1 MKSRKSTQAKEWSKD
16 ARRVNMGK
24 VYYSLY
30 DRMLHAS
37 KLREAFKRV
46 KSKRGAA
53 GIDGQTIDD
62 FAASLEENLTIL
74 ARELRE
80 KSYKPLP
87 VRRVEIPKARGGV
100 RELGIP
106 AVRDRV
112 VQQVMLSILQPIFE
126 EDFHPSSYGYRPGK
140 SQHQAIAKA
149 TMFIR
154 QYEMEWVVDMDLSK
168 CFDSLEHDIIIKA
181 FRRRV
186 TDGSILRL
194 LKMFL
199 KSGVMIGGE
208 WHKSEKGSPQG
219 GVISPLIANVYL
231 DSFDQFMK
239 ARNHRIVRYAD
250 DILIFTRSKSAAKNA
265 QKQASRYLKKELK
278 LTVNK
283 EKTHIVHSSEGVK
296 FLGVEIYGKYTKIQ
310 DDKIDKFKDK
320 VKKITRRNSP
330 VNLEK
335 VIGELNPVS
344 RGFANYFKIA
354 NCSTEFRRLMQWT
367 RRRLRA
373 KQFALWKTPKR
384 LHRRLRQLGYRR
396 EFKSP
401 KMRSWRSSASKYAS
415 FALPNEYFEKLGLY
429 DLTAVQTGIFVS
441 VT

>member
-1 MKSRKSTQAKEWSKD
+1 
-16 ARRVNMGK
+16 MGK

-30 DRMLHAS
+30 DRILHS
-37 KLREAFKRV
+37 DKLREAFKRV

-53 GIDGQTIDD
+53 GIDGQKIDD
-62 FAASLEENLTIL
+62 FAETLEENVTIL

-87 VRRVEIPKARGGV
+87 VRRVEIPKANGGV

-112 VQQVMLSILQPIFE
+112 VQQVLLSILQPIFE
-126 EDFHPSSYGYRPGK
+126 ENFHPSSYGYRPGK

-149 TMFIR
+149 TMFVR
-154 QYEMEWVVDMDLSK
+154 QYEMEWVVNMDLSK
-168 CFDSLEHDIIIKA
+168 CFDTLDHDIIIMA
-181 FRRRV
+181 FRKRV

-194 LKMFL
+194 LRMFL
-199 KSGVMIGGE
+199 ESGVMIGGE
-208 WHKSEKGSPQG
+208 WHRSEKGSPQG

-231 DSFDQFMK
+231 DAFDQFMK
-239 ARNHRIVRYAD
+239 SRNHRIVRYAD

-265 QKQASRYLKKELK
+265 RKQASRYLRKELK

-283 EKTHIVHSSEGVK
+283 EKTHIVHCSEGVK

-335 VIGELNPVS
+335 VIKELNPMT

-354 NCSTEFRRLMQWT
+354 NCNKEFKRLMKWT

-373 KQFALWKTPKR
+373 KQFALWKTPER

-401 KMRSWRSSASKYAS
+401 KMRAWRTSASKYAS
-415 FALPNEYFEKLGLY
+415 FALPNECFEKMGLF
-429 DLTAVQTGIFVS
+429 DLEAVQTGIFCLSNMNDNKQEPYTRPVRT
-441 VT
+441 VL